1 MSEVF
6 IIIAI
11 VLLILVGQ
19 ILADLKQMQM
29 YSRLF
34 NKTFKFSVK
43 RFLMSKSLKMVE
55 LKYRIKNIN
64 IAWPKMY

>member
-11 VLLILVGQ
+11 VVLILIGQ

-29 YSRLF
+29 YSKLF
-34 NKTFKFSVK
+34 NKTFKISVK
-43 RFLMSKSLKMVE
+43 RD
-55 LKYRIKNIN
+55 KNE
-64 IAWPKMY
+64 

>member
-11 VLLILVGQ
+11 VVLILVGQ

-29 YSRLF
+29 YSKLF
-34 NKTFKFSVK
+34 NKTFKISVK
-43 RFLMSKSLKMVE
+43 RD
-55 LKYRIKNIN
+55 KNE
-64 IAWPKMY
+64 

>member
-1 MSEVF
+1 MFEVF

-34 NKTFKFSVK
+34 NKTFKVSVK
-43 RFLMSKSLKMVE
+43 RD
-55 LKYRIKNIN
+55 KN
-64 IAWPKMY
+64 K

>member
-11 VLLILVGQ
+11 VVLILVEQ

-29 YSRLF
+29 YSKLF

-43 RFLMSKSLKMVE
+43 RD
-55 LKYRIKNIN
+55 KNE
-64 IAWPKMY
+64 

>member
-11 VLLILVGQ
+11 VVLILIGQ

-29 YSRLF
+29 YSKLF

-43 RFLMSKSLKMVE
+43 RD
-55 LKYRIKNIN
+55 KNE
-64 IAWPKMY
+64 

>member
-1 MSEVF
+1 MLEVF

-11 VLLILVGQ
+11 ALLILVGQ

-34 NKTFKFSVK
+34 NKTFKISVK
-43 RFLMSKSLKMVE
+43 RN
-55 LKYRIKNIN
+55 KN
-64 IAWPKMY
+64 K

>member
-11 VLLILVGQ
+11 VLLVLVGQ
-19 ILADLKQMQM
+19 VLTDLKQMQM

-34 NKTFKFSVK
+34 NKTFKVSVK
-43 RFLMSKSLKMVE
+43 RD
-55 LKYRIKNIN
+55 KN
-64 IAWPKMY
+64 K